1 MLFFL
6 LNYVLFIRH
15 VFLDRDFDKHVERT
29 KDRPLASGELS
40 LNQALVFLGLNLSCG
55 LAILTTLNMQCIKL
69 GFLVMPLVVSYPLMK
84 RMTNFPQLVLGMTF
98 NWGALM
104 GWTAVLGE
112 ISLQHTIPLYISGV
126 CWTLVYDTLYGYQ
139 DRKDDLKLGL
149 KSTSLYLGEKPQVPL
164 SVLCGAMVAGLFT
177 TGYINGLSLPYY
189 ALVRASIN

>member
-55 LAILTTLNMQCIKL
+55 LAVLTSLNIQCIKL

-112 ISLQHTIPLYISGV
+112 TSLYHTIPLYISGV

>member
-1 MLFFL
+1 ME
-6 LNYVLFIRH
+6 YVS
-15 VFLDRDFDKHVERT
+15 DRDFDKHVERT

-55 LAILTTLNMQCIKL
+55 LAVLTSLNMPCIKL
-69 GFLVMPLVVSYPLMK
+69 GFLVMPLVICYPLMK

-104 GWTAVLGE
+104 GWTAIMGE
-112 ISLQHTIPLYISGV
+112 TSLYHTFPLYISGV
-126 CWTLVYDTLYGYQ
+126 CWTLIYDTLYGYQ

-164 SVLCGAMVAGLFT
+164 SILCGAMVAGLVR
-177 TGYINGLSLPYY
+177 TGYTNDLSLPYY
-189 ALVRASIN
+189 ALVGNIVIKKY